1 MQDNLRGVESLYR
14 VIDSLKNELNTN
26 PFCNSVTLGELTE
39 LDLAKNTIF
48 PLANIILNNVIH
60 NDNSLTFD
68 ITIVNV
74 DIVEIS
80 KDLPTN
86 MIYNNDNLN
95 YIWSSQLYV
104 INRLIGRLKQG
115 TIYDNSWQ
123 LEGSPSSEF
132 INKQFENMLA
142 GFSTTLQIT
151 VPNDIDKC

>member
-151 VPNDIDKC
+151 VPNDINKC

>member
-80 KDLPTN
+80 KELPTN

-123 LEGSPSSEF
+123 LDGSPSSEF